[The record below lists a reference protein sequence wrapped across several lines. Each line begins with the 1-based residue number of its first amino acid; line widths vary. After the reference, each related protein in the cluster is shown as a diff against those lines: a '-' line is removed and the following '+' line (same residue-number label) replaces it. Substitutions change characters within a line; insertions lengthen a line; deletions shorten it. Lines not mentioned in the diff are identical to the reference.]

1 MIREDIIVG
10 EGMRFPVK
18 GMLTIPEGVDGPVP
32 AVVLVHGSGSSNMD
46 EAVGKVT
53 PFKDLAEGL
62 AKHGIASIRYNK
74 RSHEHSYEMVKA
86 KDLPPVT
93 VREETINDAIYATE
107 ILRNDPR
114 INPKQVFIIGH
125 SMGGMLA
132 PRIDAEGGKFKGMIM
147 MAGTP
152 RSINELIIDQN
163 QKMIETMGAVSKF
176 IAKKGLENLKKD
188 FGSMFAVTDK
198 MAKKRKMTGGV
209 TLYYYKEMNRYPAAD
224 FLKKLQ
230 KPILIMQG
238 EKDFHLDLEK
248 DFEAYKPILKH
259 NKNVTYKLYENLNH
273 MFMPSVYGTI
283 DKMQQEYNVEQHIG
297 EDVIE
302 DIANWIKEVIKQ

>member
-10 EGMRFPVK
+10 EGMRFPLK
-18 GMLTIPEGVDGPVP
+18 GILTLPENVDGPVP

-224 FLKKLQ
+224 FLKKL
-230 KPILIMQG
+230 
-238 EKDFHLDLEK
+238 F
-248 DFEAYKPILKH
+248 
-259 NKNVTYKLYENLNH
+259 
-273 MFMPSVYGTI
+273 
-283 DKMQQEYNVEQHIG
+283 
-297 EDVIE
+297 
-302 DIANWIKEVIKQ
+302 